1 MKKKNLP
8 IGIQTFKNIREGNY
22 VYIDKTEQLY
32 PLVENA
38 FGSYFLSRPR
48 RFGKSL
54 LVSTMKELFEGNRAL
69 FEGLWIEDKWDWSQK
84 SPVIHISFDAAG
96 YRSMGLERAILSELK
111 QIADKNGI
119 TLSAEGFQQQ
129 FKELIQKLA
138 EKDGK
143 VVILIDE
150 YDKPIIDFLEK
161 DEMVQAKTNQ
171 VILKSFYSALKSS
184 ESSIRMLFITGVSK
198 FAKVSIFSDL
208 NHLEDLTIDGNYGTL
223 VGYTQAELEFSFA
236 NHIQLVMD
244 KLKISR
250 EYLLENM
257 REWYNGYSWDGE
269 TTVYNPFGILNFFSK
284 KTFRNFWFATGSPTF
299 LIKLM
304 RERADFEFED
314 KQVSDIFLERYDLDN
329 IELVPLLFQTGYL
342 TIKELNFMTGDMVL
356 GYPNKEVKDSMYQF
370 LIDDIASASYKRE
383 SSGITV
389 QYLNKAFKINDLE
402 KVKDIINT
410 LFSDLPHNLHEM
422 DKRKS
427 ERFFHG
433 LIHLLFKYL
442 GVFVES
448 EVRTAKGRADS
459 VVQTDTHVY
468 IFEFKADKTAE
479 EALEQLLKN
488 GYANKYK
495 LSGKTILG
503 IAVNFNSIERE
514 IDGWIE
520 KEL

>member
-1 MKKKNLP
+1 MKKRDLP
-8 IGIQTFKNIREGNY
+8 IGIQTFKSMREEGFI
-22 VYIDKTEQLY
+22 YIDKTEHIY
-32 PLVENA
+32 PLVNQQ
-38 FGSYFLSRPR
+38 GSYFLSRPR

-54 LVSTMKELFEGNRAL
+54 MVSTMKELFEGNRAL
-69 FEGLWIEDKWDWSQK
+69 FEGLWIEDKWDWSKK

-96 YRSMGLERAILSELK
+96 YRGMGLEKAILSEMNK
-111 QIADKNGI
+111 IAEKNGL
-119 TLSAEGFQQQ
+119 TLSEEDMQQQ

-138 EKDGK
+138 EKKGK

-161 DEMVQAKTNQ
+161 GEITLAKTNQ

-184 ESSIRMLFITGVSK
+184 EPFIQMLFITGVSK
-198 FAKVSIFSDL
+198 FAQVSIFSDL
-208 NHLEDLTIDGNYGTL
+208 NHLDDLTLNPNFGTL
-223 VGYTQAELEFSFA
+223 VGYTQAEFEAHFEDR
-236 NHIQLVMD
+236 IQLAMAKHKMNRQD
-244 KLKISR
+244 F
-250 EYLLENM
+250 LEQV

-269 TTVYNPFGILNFFSK
+269 NTVYNPFGILRFFSNNGI
-284 KTFRNFWFATGSPTF
+284 FRNFWFATGSPTF

-304 RERADFEFED
+304 KEKTEFVFED

-342 TIKELNFMTGDMVL
+342 TIKELNIRTGDMVL
-356 GYPNKEVKDSMYQF
+356 SYPNKEVKDSMYQF
-370 LIDDIASASYKRE
+370 LIDDIASASSKRE

-389 QYLNKAFKINDLE
+389 QHLNKAFKINDLE

-488 GYANKYK
+488 EYANKYK
-495 LSGKTILG
+495 LSGKIILG